1 MLNPKIKLIAASACA
16 LLMSACGGGKTTEP
30 VKAGPSAQ
38 SAPLTPA
45 TKIAQEKFI
54 KAAAEFKE
62 SQKTGTPDYASLE
75 NQFRDVV
82 KTDPSFAEAYY
93 DLGVI
98 AEKQNKPDE
107 AMKNY
112 QSALKANPKYAPAVQ
127 NQAVLL
133 VAQGKED
140 DAMRMLES
148 FIKEEPA
155 AAGPKVQLAQ
165 LYQARKRY
173 DEAEN
178 QCRAALQREPKN
190 LPAFETLAMVYVD
203 DGNRPMAKLVAA
215 RGFKVDDK
223 SAALHYTIGRI
234 YLQEN
239 KIPEAVAEMKAA
251 LAARP
256 SFRPA
261 RVDLA
266 EVSLQYRDF
275 GNAKTYFGD
284 LVKADSKD
292 EPSWIGLGIANKGLG
307 QYEEAKAAYNTVLA
321 SDPKNSVAL
330 LDMAI
335 LYHRHLNDFATAVKY
350 YQSYLEHPADDG
362 PKVEQVKGW
371 VNELEQTI
379 AALKEAEK
387 LQQMEDA
394 KVKEQPARDATP
406 ASGPTDAP
414 TK

>member
-1 MLNPKIKLIAASACA
+1 MHRAIALSV
-16 LLMSACGGGKTTEP
+16 LLAACGSKGAEP
-30 VKAGPSAQ
+30 VKAGPAAQ
-38 SAPLTPA
+38 GGLATPA
-45 TKIAQEKFI
+45 AKIAQEKFT
-54 KAAAEFKE
+54 AAAADFK
-62 SQKTGTPDYASLE
+62 SQDKAGAPDYAALE
-75 NQFRDVV
+75 KQFRDVV
-82 KTDPSFAEAYY
+82 RTDPSFSEAYY
-93 DLGVI
+93 NLGVI

-107 AMKNY
+107 AMKDY
-112 QSALKANPKYAPAVQ
+112 QDALKANAKFAPAAQ

-133 VAQGKED
+133 VAQGKD
-140 DAMRMLES
+140 DEAVKLLEQ
-148 FIKEEPA
+148 FIKDEPA

-173 DEAEN
+173 DDAEN

-284 LVKADSKD
+284 LVKADNKD

-307 QYEEAKAAYNTVLA
+307 QYEDAKAAYNMVLA
-321 SDPKNSVAL
+321 GDPKNSVAL

-335 LYHRHLNDFATAVKY
+335 LYHRHLNDFANAVKY
-350 YQSYLEHPADDG
+350 YQAYLEHPADDG
-362 PKVEQVKGW
+362 PKIEQVKGW

-379 AALKEAEK
+379 TALKEAEK

-394 KVKEQPARDATP
+394 KTKEHPQAPAPEGAAPASTP
-406 ASGPTDAP
+406 AEPA
-414 TK
+414 K